1 MASVTLSKA
10 LKMKN
15 RLAQQIG
22 DLQSQVASQNSY
34 LVESKPDYDVPA
46 VYEELKRQKNRLIAL
61 KTAITNAN
69 RPVQDSI
76 YRLAELKGLVAFL
89 KAMDTKRG
97 AQFAGFGMG
106 NFPSYE
112 SQISA
117 TERDAE
123 VARLEREID
132 DLQDRL
138 DAHNATVRI
147 DVEVEEA

>member
-1 MASVTLSKA
+1 MASITLSKA
-10 LKMKN
+10 LKVKN
-15 RLAQQIG
+15 RLARQIF
-22 DLQSQVASQNSY
+22 DLQNQMVSQNSY
-34 LVESKPDYDVPA
+34 LTGSKPDYDVPA
-46 VYEELKRQKNRLIAL
+46 VYEELKRQKDRLIAL

-89 KAMDTKRG
+89 KALDTKRG
-97 AQFAGFGMG
+97 PQFAEYGMG
-106 NFPSYE
+106 NLTSYE

-117 TERDAE
+117 PERDAE